1 MANLAQSGLKSDL
14 SSPAVVQ
21 LCSDQCN
28 PTAPGS
34 AQDKLDLVDPI
45 YHSSVCAHKRSPLS
59 SSQEMY

>member
-45 YHSSVCAHKRSPLS
+45 YHSSVCVCARMFTSL
-59 SSQEMY
+59 SQEMY

>member
-1 MANLAQSGLKSDL
+1 MANLAESGLKSDL

-45 YHSSVCAHKRSPLS
+45 YHSSVS